1 MFYGNL
7 VNNMVI
13 LTPDSSTGRPVI
25 EVDPPANVPTGYHT
39 ESRFRDN
46 GSSITQVWDV
56 VPDAG
61 TPQDAAITLA
71 MMQAETLSD
80 EEALKVPALYPEWS
94 GNAVA
99 YVKGDRVLYNGTL
112 YKVLQNHTSQSDW
125 TPVAATSLFAKVLID
140 QSGGGSTTTPEWE
153 QPDSTNPYTKGDK
166 VTHNGK
172 TWESLVDNNVWEPGA
187 TGTESLWKEV

>member
-7 VNNMVI
+7 INGMVI
-13 LTPDSSTGRPVI
+13 LVPDSSQGRPII
-25 EVDPPANVPTGYHT
+25 EVDAPSNIPAGYHT
-39 ESRFRDN
+39 ETHFVDS
-46 GSSITQVWDV
+46 GSSITQVWDI

-61 TPQDAAITLA
+61 SPQDAAIMLA
-71 MMQAETLSD
+71 MMQAKSLSD
-80 EEALKVPALYPEWS
+80 DEALKVPALYPEWS

-125 TPVAATSLFAKVLID
+125 TPVAAASLFANVLID
-140 QSGGGSTTTPEWE
+140 QSGGDSTTTPEWE
-153 QPDSTNPYTKGDK
+153 QPDSTNGYSNGDK

-172 TWESLVDNNVWEPGA
+172 TYESLVDNNVWEPGV

>member
-7 VNNMVI
+7 VNGMVI
-13 LTPDSSTGRPVI
+13 LTTDVSKGRPII
-25 EVDPPANVPTGYHT
+25 EVDAPTNVPTGYHS
-39 ESRFRDN
+39 ESRFMDS
-46 GSSITQVWDV
+46 GSSITQVWDI

-94 GNAVA
+94 GNAVV
-99 YVKGDRVLYNGTL
+99 YVQGNRVLYNGTL
-112 YKVLQNHTSQSDW
+112 YKVLQSHTSQIDW
-125 TPVAATSLFAKVLID
+125 NPVDAPSLFAKVLVD

-153 QPDSTNPYTKGDK
+153 QPNSTNPYAKGDK

-172 TWESLVDNNVWEPGA
+172 TWESQVDNNVWEPGVS
-187 TGTESLWKEV
+187 GTESLWKEV